1 MSAFP
6 FAHVDEVST
15 QFDVYPREI
24 MDVLDG
30 FVQEMTNVI
39 EIEYQNESYDLD
51 SLEDVVG
58 YDAINTIGDKIA
70 TQLFDDYTTSKFV
83 ALTLHYIPEGE
94 IFYSPYIV
102 SAMCD
107 AVADNCDGENN
118 FEKAAEKAFNEANW
132 SATATLND
140 DFDVEVR
147 HFN

>member
-6 FAHVDEVST
+6 FAHVDEVSA
-15 QFDVYPREI
+15 QFDVYPREV

-58 YDAINTIGDKIA
+58 YDVINEIGDKIA
-70 TQLFDDYTTSKFV
+70 AQLFDDYTTSKFV

-94 IFYSPYIV
+94 IFYPPYVV

-107 AVADNCDGENN
+107 AVADNLEDVNS
-118 FEKAAEKAFNEANW
+118 FEKAAKKAFEESNW
-132 SATATLND
+132 SAVASIDSEFN
-140 DFDVEVR
+140 VEVKLV
-147 HFN
+147 

>member
-1 MSAFP
+1 MSTFP
-6 FAHVDEVST
+6 FTHVDEVSA
-15 QFDVYPREI
+15 QFNVYPREV

-58 YDAINTIGDKIA
+58 YDAINEIGDKIA
-70 TQLFDDYTTSKFV
+70 AQLFDDYTTSKFV

-94 IFYSPYIV
+94 IFYSSYVV

-107 AVADNCDGENN
+107 AVADSLEDVNN
-118 FEKAAEKAFNEANW
+118 FEKAAKKAFEESNW
-132 SATATLND
+132 SSIASVD
-140 DFDVEVR
+140 GE
-147 HFN
+147 FNVQVNAGN